1 MTINDAKQMTP
12 RANDAKPMTPTPQ
25 ETIFAPEIGHPGIQ
39 ELILSGY
46 RQNRLPHAL
55 LFYGPEGCGKDP
67 FAIAVAQ
74 LLNCSEPGGQIDR
87 ASGQY
92 SKIAHLQHPDLK
104 FIFPTPSKT
113 NLKDDELLE
122 ALREKARNPYR
133 RVVFPNKNVFIGIDT
148 IRELKQEARYKV
160 YEGQKKV
167 FIISEADQMRVEAA
181 NALLKLLEEPPDNLM
196 LMLTTSNIYQIL
208 PTIKSRCQLFRF
220 SPLPEERIRD
230 LVEKYAGPVN
240 PAKLPLVARLAGYN
254 MKRIFDFLEKDVVA
268 IRDQAIEFLRKTW
281 SIHKSQELLEILEPI
296 AAGKD
301 REEARLLLWFLLLWF
316 QDILHLQK
324 GAAESA
330 ELLNL
335 DKKDVLKK
343 FLLYTPGADIAG
355 IVWEIEAALKDLDDA
370 RNYNP
375 LLILSTLAI
384 KLNKKITKQ

>member
-1 MTINDAKQMTP
+1 MTAKQLTINDAQPQRGEQMTINDREA
-12 RANDAKPMTPTPQ
+12 
-25 ETIFAPEIGHPGIQ
+25 FAPETGHPEIQ
-39 ELILSGY
+39 ELIQSGY

-55 LFYGPEGCGKDP
+55 LFYGPEGCGKDAL
-67 FAIAVAQ
+67 AIAVAQ
-74 LLNCSEPGGQIDR
+74 LVNCAPPGGQIDR
-87 ASGQY
+87 ASAQY
-92 SKIAHLQHPDLK
+92 LKIAHLQHPDLK

-133 RVVFPNKNVFIGIDT
+133 RIVFPNKNVFIGIDT
-148 IRELKQEARYKV
+148 VRELKQEARYKV

-196 LMLTTSNIYQIL
+196 LVLTTSNIYKIL

-240 PAKLPLVARLAGYN
+240 PAKLSLVARLAGYN
-254 MKRIFDFLEKDVVA
+254 MKRIFDFLEKDVIA
-268 IRDQAIEFLRKTW
+268 ARDQAIEFLRKTW

-296 AAGKD
+296 ASGKD

-324 GAAESA
+324 GAAGAA
-330 ELLNL
+330 ELLNF
-335 DKKDVLKK
+335 DKKEVLEN
-343 FLLYTPGADIAG
+343 FLLSTRGADIAG
-355 IVWEIEAALKDLDDA
+355 IVWEIEAALKDLDDP

-375 LLILSTLAI
+375 VLILSTLAI